1 MFKLKIDHLKVIF
14 NYLVKLFHLSW
25 FHLSLFEGCLLT
37 LTVPHTYCTHTHT
50 HTLCLCLFVPSVDD
64 ASCEF
69 VLGWETR
76 AACAVQQH
84 EVVMVNG
91 TIKVPDTGANFSLG
105 ALYHR

>member
-1 MFKLKIDHLKVIF
+1 MFIF
-14 NYLVKLFHLSW
+14 LVKLFHLSR
-25 FHLSLFEGCLLT
+25 FHLSLFEGYLLT
-37 LTVPHTYCTHTHT
+37 LTVPHT
-50 HTLCLCLFVPSVDD
+50 HTLCLCLFVRSVDD
-64 ASCEF
+64 AMCEF